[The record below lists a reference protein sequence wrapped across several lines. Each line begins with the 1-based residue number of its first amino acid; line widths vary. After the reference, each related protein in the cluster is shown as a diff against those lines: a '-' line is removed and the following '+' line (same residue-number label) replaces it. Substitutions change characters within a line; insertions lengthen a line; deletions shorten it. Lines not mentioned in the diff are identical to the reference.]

1 LKWLEQLGDLWS
13 TTRFR
18 AQGLSA
24 YAETLMLEET
34 RKGLKAMSLLFLALL
49 LGSALFHSELGLGRT
64 YVYTAMSLAAL
75 CTHVYFSSRAI
86 REIRTLH
93 VLGMTLLI
101 ISGTAFVLVAHQQ
114 GAFGAALF
122 TSVALLFM
130 VIPMVPWGLREAST
144 VTLLIYAVFSS
155 STWAV
160 KGRFDSETLWT
171 LQAFMLAAGMVSL
184 TLVARG
190 ASVRKE
196 EIQSRYDLE
205 SAHTEMERLSYQ
217 DPLTGTWNRRFLDAE
232 FRGFAERVGKAQ
244 GACVFAILDV
254 DRFKQQ
260 NDGFGHAHGDQVLRW
275 VGRAFSTHLGDAGCV
290 VRAGGDEF
298 ILLMD
303 AQDPEALIEQ
313 ALSSIHARAAAE
325 GPAAAPEISLSVG
338 LVEIPPD
345 AHVSLDDV
353 FMVAD
358 GALYQA
364 KRAGTADSGPL
375 HLARVVLNTGASM
388 SPERRAG
395 T

>member
-1 LKWLEQLGDLWS
+1 
-13 TTRFR
+13 
-18 AQGLSA
+18 
-24 YAETLMLEET
+24 
-34 RKGLKAMSLLFLALL
+34 
-49 LGSALFHSELGLGRT
+49 
-64 YVYTAMSLAAL
+64 
-75 CTHVYFSSRAI
+75 
-86 REIRTLH
+86 
-93 VLGMTLLI
+93 
-101 ISGTAFVLVAHQQ
+101 
-114 GAFGAALF
+114 
-122 TSVALLFM
+122 
-130 VIPMVPWGLREAST
+130 
-144 VTLLIYAVFSS
+144 
-155 STWAV
+155 
-160 KGRFDSETLWT
+160 
-171 LQAFMLAAGMVSL
+171 
-184 TLVARG
+184 
-190 ASVRKE
+190 
-196 EIQSRYDLE
+196 
-205 SAHTEMERLSYQ
+205 
-217 DPLTGTWNRRFLDAE
+217 
-232 FRGFAERVGKAQ
+232 
-244 GACVFAILDV
+244 
-254 DRFKQQ
+254 
-260 NDGFGHAHGDQVLRW
+260 VLRW

-345 AHVSLDDV
+345 AQVSLDDV